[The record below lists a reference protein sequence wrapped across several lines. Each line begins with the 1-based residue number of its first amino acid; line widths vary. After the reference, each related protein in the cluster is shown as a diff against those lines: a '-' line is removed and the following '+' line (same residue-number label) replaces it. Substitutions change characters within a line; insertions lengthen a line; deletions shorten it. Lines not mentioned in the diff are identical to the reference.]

1 MPYREDERGE
11 VASLKLE
18 TKLFYLHPKKR
29 WVSPTALPSDFCQA
43 RSWMKPLKGAR
54 PVPGPIMITGV

>member
-1 MPYREDERGE
+1 ML
-11 VASLKLE
+11 ASGNLVLQKIYKKL
-18 TKLFYLHPKKR
+18 LYLHPKKR

-43 RSWMKPLKGAR
+43 RSWIKPLKGAR